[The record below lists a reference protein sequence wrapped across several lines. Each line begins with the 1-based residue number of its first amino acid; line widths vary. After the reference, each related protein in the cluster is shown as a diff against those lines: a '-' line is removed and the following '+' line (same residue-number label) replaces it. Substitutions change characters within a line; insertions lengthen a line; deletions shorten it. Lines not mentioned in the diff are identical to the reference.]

1 MGVMKKLFGC
11 FCFALLMSLFG
22 LSSKPIFAS
31 AHTPP
36 LIKNSLSL
44 SAESH
49 SSFQVAGIYWLPD
62 YLKDNTSRDYNTDG
76 DNEDPGGGDVI
87 PSDPINPDESRCSI
101 YGFQTPD
108 SVDTSLY
115 SCTTV
120 YPITGL
126 PCYKDCVCK
135 SDFKYTEENCLASA
149 GKKLS
154 GRNCNG
160 KYENCVCKQ
169 TVTVS
174 TGEKCDLYCENA
186 CVEKSCKPSVSL
198 GTGEECSEH
207 CASSSGTCTAKKCKA
222 SVSYNTSKGEYCA
235 EKCASNS
242 GVCTKKGCNKICKDK
257 FTGSAPTNGYITTE
271 NCSDCSGSYTI
282 KTGWACN
289 SGYHKSGSSCIAD
302 CTRTC
307 YDSYTGSLPAN
318 AQYTTK
324 SCSDCSGSYTI
335 KTGWSCKSGYTKSG
349 NSCVCATTCKD
360 KVTTKPANSY
370 FVRVNCYACG
380 VSKTINDRWECDSG
394 YKKSGTSCVS
404 TCTGGAITLCTAT
417 YCVKYAQGSSCW
429 NACYH
434 QCNQNCTFDGNC

>member
-1 MGVMKKLFGC
+1 MKKLFGC

-87 PSDPINPDESRCSI
+87 PSDPINPDDPDSEDRRCSI

-126 PCYKDCVCK
+126 LCYKDCVCK

-154 GRNCNG
+154 GRNCDG

-222 SVSYNTSKGEYCA
+222 SVSYNTGKGEYCA

-242 GVCTKKGCNKICKDK
+242 DICTKKGCNKICKDK

-282 KTGWACN
+282 KTGWACAIRAALVLLRRN
-289 SGYHKSGSSCIAD
+289 RKERPQKFALAD
-302 CTRTC
+302 KNQELAT
-307 YDSYTGSLPAN
+307 N
-318 AQYTTK
+318 AE
-324 SCSDCSGSYTI
+324 
-335 KTGWSCKSGYTKSG
+335 
-349 NSCVCATTCKD
+349 
-360 KVTTKPANSY
+360 TKPVPNKA
-370 FVRVNCYACG
+370 
-380 VSKTINDRWECDSG
+380 
-394 YKKSGTSCVS
+394 KK
-404 TCTGGAITLCTAT
+404 TAT
-417 YCVKYAQGSSCW
+417 DLVLQPPNAVADAKAGIHAATEPAFVLQPVK
-429 NACYH
+429 
-434 QCNQNCTFDGNC
+434 TR

>member
-1 MGVMKKLFGC
+1 MMKNCYRFIV
-11 FCFALLMSLFG
+11 FVLLMLLFNG
-22 LSSKPIFAS
+22 KNLWAQNVSYDILQNYTHGFTGQIIPKPASSEM
-31 AHTPP
+31 TY
-36 LIKNSLSL
+36 
-44 SAESH
+44 
-49 SSFQVAGIYWLPD
+49 QVAGIYWLPD

-257 FTGSAPTNGYITTE
+257 FTGSAPTNGYITTGS
-271 NCSDCSGSYTI
+271 CSDCSGSYTI

-302 CTRTC
+302 HTHNYTC
-307 YDSYTGSLPAN
+307 P
-318 AQYTTK
+318 
-324 SCSDCSGSYTI
+324 
-335 KTGWSCKSGYTKSG
+335 SGYQSSTCSSSQKQEG
-349 NSCVCATTCKD
+349 TTAKVCSC
-360 KVTTKPANSY
+360 
-370 FVRVNCYACG
+370 G
-380 VSKTINDRWECDSG
+380 Q
-394 YKKSGTSCVS
+394 KSGTCYKCKSCGS
-404 TCTGGAITLCTAT
+404 LHLRENYDKTACGNVPYGERKDDCGRT
-417 YCVKYAQGSSCW
+417 VYKCLNPKGNEYCRSAAPQYPYHVYYDGIAYCCKSSS
-429 NACYH
+429 YTSS
-434 QCNQNCTFDGNC
+434 QCKAMY

>member
-1 MGVMKKLFGC
+1 MMKNCYRFIV
-11 FCFALLMSLFG
+11 FVLLMLLFNG
-22 LSSKPIFAS
+22 KNLWAQNVSYDILQNYTHGFTGQIIPKPASSEM
-31 AHTPP
+31 TY
-36 LIKNSLSL
+36 
-44 SAESH
+44 
-49 SSFQVAGIYWLPD
+49 QVAGIYWLPD

-87 PSDPINPDESRCSI
+87 TSDPYNPDDPDPEDRRCSI

-135 SDFKYTEENCLASA
+135 SDFKYTSSNCSAAS
-149 GKKLS
+149 GKVVS
-154 GRNCNG
+154 GRSCNG

-302 CTRTC
+302 HTHNYTC
-307 YDSYTGSLPAN
+307 P
-318 AQYTTK
+318 
-324 SCSDCSGSYTI
+324 
-335 KTGWSCKSGYTKSG
+335 SGYQSSTCSSSQKQEG
-349 NSCVCATTCKD
+349 TTAKVCSC
-360 KVTTKPANSY
+360 
-370 FVRVNCYACG
+370 G
-380 VSKTINDRWECDSG
+380 Q
-394 YKKSGTSCVS
+394 KSGTCYKCKSCGS
-404 TCTGGAITLCTAT
+404 LHLRENYDKTACGNVPYGERKDDCGRT
-417 YCVKYAQGSSCW
+417 VYKCLNPKGNEYCRSAAPQYPYHVYYDGIAYCCKSSS
-429 NACYH
+429 YTSS
-434 QCNQNCTFDGNC
+434 QCKGMY